1 MCSVWAKTSGCRC
14 RFFYSGISV
23 MSHRGGVFV
32 RPISLSLL
40 RSRGSNSSSGL
51 IYFKIIYLFYSLF
64 SQPSQLREE
73 ARQRAANQRKAAF
86 MQWFSWRW
94 SCSGHTLHLLPFITI
109 TEFFLKKILICLF
122 LFISLS
128 LTPPTTCRGHQGAQ
142 ELLVLRQEVI
152 KSCCCVVMKWKLICA
167 VSRLLNVGSARLSV
181 TELLSEVLGKLWNW
195 EWADWKPLH
204 CRCQG
209 FWSLSLWGFWTFR
222 WSFSF
227 NPAASWI
234 FGRSVLSFHF
244 PPLSSL
250 WPLMLS
256 SLDLCCLATEVSE
269 FAAFPFSLAVDWEPT
284 SLAERLCHLVLNLS
298 CRCDPETFSWD

>member
-109 TEFFLKKILICLF
+109 TEFFFKKILICLF

-142 ELLVLRQEVI
+142 ELLVLRQEVPNT
-152 KSCCCVVMKWKLICA
+152 
-167 VSRLLNVGSARLSV
+167 LLLLL
-181 TELLSEVLGKLWNW
+181 LLSSRV
-195 EWADWKPLH
+195 AVV
-204 CRCQG
+204 
-209 FWSLSLWGFWTFR
+209 SLWSESSSVRYPVCWMWVQRGCQSQSCSQRFWENSETGNERTGNLFTVDV
-222 WSFSF
+222 SDS
-227 NPAASWI
+227 
-234 FGRSVLSFHF
+234 G
-244 PPLSSL
+244 
-250 WPLMLS
+250 
-256 SLDLCCLATEVSE
+256 LCLCGD
-269 FAAFPFSLAVDWEPT
+269 FEP
-284 SLAERLCHLVLNLS
+284 SGGVLVLTLQLPGSLGGRCSAFISLLS
-298 CRCDPETFSWD
+298 HLCGL

>member
-40 RSRGSNSSSGL
+40 RSRGSNYSSGL

-109 TEFFLKKILICLF
+109 TELFLKKYKFVYFYLF
-122 LFISLS
+122 
-128 LTPPTTCRGHQGAQ
+128 
-142 ELLVLRQEVI
+142 
-152 KSCCCVVMKWKLICA
+152 
-167 VSRLLNVGSARLSV
+167 
-181 TELLSEVLGKLWNW
+181 
-195 EWADWKPLH
+195 
-204 CRCQG
+204 
-209 FWSLSLWGFWTFR
+209 
-222 WSFSF
+222 
-227 NPAASWI
+227 
-234 FGRSVLSFHF
+234 
-244 PPLSSL
+244 
-250 WPLMLS
+250 
-256 SLDLCCLATEVSE
+256 
-269 FAAFPFSLAVDWEPT
+269 
-284 SLAERLCHLVLNLS
+284 HLVWLLPPPAEATRGLKN
-298 CRCDPETFSWD
+298 CWF